1 MNKLLC
7 ISAAVGLSL
16 SASAAS
22 AMEWS
27 GTAALTSDYLVDGV
41 TQTGNDPALQVGIGS
56 GLENGLYFGVWASQV
71 DFETQSTVETDWYI
85 GFAGGGEK
93 VSYDIGAIRYVYL
106 DHGDGFDFVEY
117 QAAITVADTTLKVL
131 HSSNYAG
138 SGIRSDRVNL
148 KHKFAVNDS
157 WGIPL
162 EVGHNF
168 FAEPF
173 DFGAAVS
180 DSYSYVKLGLGYT
193 VNDWYI
199 EGSYNATDLDAAYP
213 GADKDAIAANGK
225 FVLMV
230 TYNFT
235 LGNSAEAK

>member
-1 MNKLLC
+1 MNKLLRLT
-7 ISAAVGLSL
+7 AVIGLSL
-16 SASAAS
+16 AASAAS

-27 GTAALTSDYLVDGV
+27 GTATLASDYLVDGV
-41 TQTGNDPALQVGIGS
+41 TQTGNDPALQVGISS
-56 GLENGLYFGVWASQV
+56 GLENGLYFGVWGSQV
-71 DFETQSTVETDWYI
+71 DFETESNAETDWYV

-93 VSYDIGAIRYVYL
+93 VTYDIGAIRYIYL
-106 DHGDGFDFVEY
+106 GHGDGFDFIEL

-148 KHKFAVNDS
+148 KHTFAVNDS
-157 WGIPL
+157 WSIPVEL
-162 EVGHNF
+162 GHDF
-168 FAEPF
+168 FADPF

-180 DSYSYVKLGLGYT
+180 DSYSYAKLGLGYT
-193 VNDWYI
+193 INNWYF
-199 EGSYNATDLDAAYP
+199 EGSYNKTSLDAAYP

-235 LGNSAEAK
+235 LGKSSDAK